1 MKNQYNKTITACF
14 VGYIVQ
20 AIENNF
26 VPLLFLTFQRTY
38 DIPLS
43 QITLLVTFNFG
54 VQLLVDLLSVG
65 FVDRIG
71 YRASMV
77 IAHFLSAAGLVL
89 LTFLPELL
97 PSPFAGILI
106 SVMVYAIGGG
116 ILEVLVSPV
125 VEACPSDNKEKAM
138 SMLHSFYC
146 WGHVGVVLISTLF
159 FYVFGIENW
168 KVLAAVW
175 AVIPICNAFV
185 FARVPIAKLIE
196 EGESGLR
203 LRELFGIKIF
213 WILLIMM
220 ICAGASEQAVSQW
233 ASTFAEKGLGISKT
247 AGDLAGPMAFA
258 ILMGISRVFYGKY
271 GDRIHL
277 DRFMIYSCC
286 LCIASYL
293 GISLLPNPM
302 LSLFACAVCGLSV
315 GIMWPGTFSKA
326 AAALPKGGTAMFALL
341 ALGGD
346 LGCSGGPT
354 LVGMVSSSL
363 GDNLKMGVLAGVI
376 FPVLLLTGIV
386 LCRKQHTGRRYGGS
400 SDGCV

>member
-20 AIENNF
+20 AIVNNF

-77 IAHFLSAAGLVL
+77 IAHFLSAAGLIL

-106 SVMVYAIGGG
+106 AVMVYAIGGG

-203 LRELFGIKIF
+203 LRELFGVKIF

-258 ILMGISRVFYGKY
+258 ILMGVSRVFYGKY

-293 GISLLPNPM
+293 GIALLPNPM
-302 LSLFACAVCGLSV
+302 LSLLACAFCGLSV
-315 GIMWPGTFSKA
+315 GIMWPGSFSKA

-386 LCRKQHTGRRYGGS
+386 LCRKTGDSERKS
-400 SDGCV
+400 S